1 MATLEIRKK
10 SLKTWLHVP
19 SDADNFILSK
29 FYCKTDAG
37 TFKIVEESGSNR
49 REYSYS
55 DITVYDDTDIGTAET
70 FGSAQA
76 LMLRLEVLKYT
87 GFNRDG
93 DIPTS
98 YIESVVAGTN
108 VTIDNTDPLN
118 PIISSTGGGGTQNL
132 NEVLVEGNSTGGENI
147 FISDGD
153 EISFDNG
160 SRIRKGLT
168 DAGNGGAKGVALVCS
183 LDYELK
189 WEAGRLYVMQQDGF
203 TIREVS
209 NNFTI
214 TPAATDDISK
224 GFIVGSRWIL
234 DDGDLYICTDNTST
248 AAVWE
253 LQVIG
258 TQNLQNVTDLGS
270 TTTNAIN
277 VQLGDDYSIVNR
289 TNVTTESDATGAY
302 AFIENTGK
310 LGINSGDFEGTIQ
323 ANNLTAN
330 NVSLE
335 FPQKAVGSY
344 TIATTDDLTGGT
356 VTSVGLTMPS
366 AFSVSNTPITSSGD
380 IAVTGAGLASQYV
393 RGDGTLANFPS
404 TSGGGSSV
412 NYYLNGGTS
421 QGTFGGTTY
430 YEFSK
435 TAVLGTGADF
445 SRGTNGYIASF
456 ITDVADPSLLLI
468 PAGNWNLEFFFSS
481 SSAGGSPSFYAELYK
496 YDGTTFT
503 LIASGS
509 AAPEG
514 ITNGTA
520 IDAYFTALAVPE
532 TVLTVND
539 RLAIRVYINASSK
552 TITLHTQN
560 GHLCEVITTFS
571 TGLTALNGLTNQ
583 VQYLATGTTGTDF
596 GISSSGDTHTF
607 NLPTASA
614 ANRGA
619 LSSANWSTFNG
630 KQDALVSGTN
640 IKTINGNSVLG
651 SGNLLLGVPLTR
663 QEFSFSGAQTF
674 TLSGTPSDIYAVFV
688 NGQELNSS
696 QYFFVTTTLT
706 ISDTLQTGDKINIL
720 YTPTSV
726 GVLEYYTKA
735 QIDSF
740 LTNSNIESII
750 GQASGVN
757 SGYLSFTDWLDFD
770 AKQDTI
776 TLTTNNY
783 SGVATLIGTTL
794 NIPNYDGFIPKIRG
808 HETFRGVNYSN
819 NSTTEVT
826 SGGIT
831 IATTGSTI
839 ARSVAST
846 NYALKQIRK
855 GFYGSVVSTG
865 RYTGTRGSA
874 LLWYI
879 GGGFKYVCDVYI
891 SDTAF
896 GSGCRQFYG
905 MAGQTTDLAYSDSVL
920 VSSLTNII
928 GIGSDAL
935 DTNLQVFH
943 NDATGTAT
951 KVDLGVNFPANRTAG
966 SALTTV
972 YSIELY
978 NDSASTDIKYCVRN
992 KETGD
997 IAMGTISTNLP
1008 LDTQGLNFFASRC
1021 MGAGVTNTGQFDL
1034 LTLGVYSL

>member
-49 REYSYS
+49 REYSYT
-55 DITVYDDTDIGTAET
+55 DITVFDDTDMGTPET
-70 FGSAQA
+70 FASAQA

-108 VTIDNTDPLN
+108 ITIDDTDPLN

-132 NEVLVEGNSTGGENI
+132 NEVLVEGNLTGGENI
-147 FISDGD
+147 SISSGD
-153 EISFDNG
+153 SIILDNG
-160 SRIRKGLT
+160 SLLKKGT
-168 DAGNGGAKGVALVCS
+168 IDAGYGGANGIAQICS
-183 LDYELK
+183 VGYELK
-189 WEAGRLYVMQQDGF
+189 WEAGRLYVMGDGGT

-209 NNFTI
+209 HNFTT
-214 TPAATDDISK
+214 TPTVYDDITK
-224 GFIVGSRWIL
+224 GFVIGSRWLL
-234 DDGDLYICTDNTST
+234 DDGTLYICTDATDDT
-248 AAVWE
+248 AVWE
-253 LQVIG
+253 LQ
-258 TQNLQNVTDLGS
+258 
-270 TTTNAIN
+270 
-277 VQLGDDYSIVNR
+277 
-289 TNVTTESDATGAY
+289 
-302 AFIENTGK
+302 
-310 LGINSGDFEGTIQ
+310 
-323 ANNLTAN
+323 TA
-330 NVSLE
+330 
-335 FPQKAVGSY
+335 
-344 TIATTDDLTGGT
+344 

-366 AFSVSNTPITSSGD
+366 AFSVSNSPITSSGD
-380 IAVTGAGLASQYV
+380 IAVTGAGSVSQYV
-393 RGDGTLANFPS
+393 RGDGTLANFPNS
-404 TSGGGSSV
+404 TGGGSSV
-412 NYYLNGGTS
+412 NYYLNGSVS
-421 QGTFGGTTY
+421 QGTFGGDTY
-430 YEFSK
+430 YEMSK
-435 TAVLGTGADF
+435 TPILGA
-445 SRGTNGYIASF
+445 GTNFTRTNGQGNGYIASF
-456 ITDVADPSLLLI
+456 ITDAGDPSFLNI
-468 PAGNWNLEFFFSS
+468 PGGNWNLEFYFQ
-481 SSAGGSPSFYAELYK
+481 SSATGGSPQFYGEIYK
-496 YDGTTFT
+496 VSDTNVFT
-503 LIASGS
+503 LVASGS
-509 AAPEG
+509 ANPEG
-514 ITNGTA
+514 ITNGTTV
-520 IDAYFTALAVPE
+520 DQYFTSIPVSQTSLLI
-532 TVLTVND
+532 TD
-539 RLAIRVYINASSK
+539 RLAIRIYVITSGR
-552 TITLHTQN
+552 TITLHTEN
-560 GHLCEVITTFS
+560 GNLCEVLTTFT

-583 VQYLATGTTGTDF
+583 VQYFAIGTTGTDF
-596 GISSSGDTHTF
+596 GISSATDTHTF

-614 ANRGA
+614 TNRGA
-619 LSSANWSTFNG
+619 LSSEDWSEFNG
-630 KQDALVSGTN
+630 KQDLLVSGSN

-663 QEFSFSGAQTF
+663 QEFSYTSSQSF

-696 QYFFVTTTLT
+696 QYSFVTTTLT
-706 ISDTLQTGDKINIL
+706 ITDTLQSGDKINIL

-735 QIDSF
+735 QIDGF

-776 TLTTNNY
+776 TLTTNNF
-783 SGVATLIGTTL
+783 SGAATLVGSTL
-794 NIPNYDGFIPKIRG
+794 NIPNYEGFIPKLRG

-839 ARSVAST
+839 ARAVAST
-846 NYALKQIRK
+846 NFATKQVRK
-855 GFYGSVVSTG
+855 GFYGSTVSAG

-874 LLWYI
+874 LLWFL

-891 SDTAF
+891 SDTAY

-905 MAGQTTDLAYSDSVL
+905 MAGQTTDLGYSDSVL

-928 GIGSDAL
+928 GVGSDAA
-935 DTNLQVFH
+935 DTNLQVFY

-951 KVDLGVNFPANRTAG
+951 KIDLGANFPANRTAG

-978 NDSASTDIKYCVRN
+978 NDSASTEVKYCVRN

-1008 LDTQGLNFFASRC
+1008 LHTQGLNFFASRC

-1034 LTLGVYSL
+1034 LTLGTYSL

>member
-49 REYSYS
+49 REYSYT
-55 DITVYDDTDIGTAET
+55 DITVYDDTDIGTPET
-70 FGSAQA
+70 FASAQA
-76 LMLRLEVLKYT
+76 LMLRLEVLKYS

-108 VTIDNTDPLN
+108 ITVDNTDPLN

-147 FISDGD
+147 SISSGD
-153 EISFDNG
+153 SIILDNG
-160 SRIRKGLT
+160 SLLRKGT
-168 DAGNGGAKGVALVCS
+168 IDAGYGGANGISQICS
-183 LDYELK
+183 VGYELK
-189 WEAGRLYVMQQDGF
+189 WEAGRLYVMGDGGT

-209 NNFTI
+209 HNFTT
-214 TPAATDDISK
+214 TPAATDDVAK

-253 LQVIG
+253 LQ
-258 TQNLQNVTDLGS
+258 
-270 TTTNAIN
+270 
-277 VQLGDDYSIVNR
+277 
-289 TNVTTESDATGAY
+289 
-302 AFIENTGK
+302 
-310 LGINSGDFEGTIQ
+310 
-323 ANNLTAN
+323 TA
-330 NVSLE
+330 
-335 FPQKAVGSY
+335 
-344 TIATTDDLTGGT
+344 

-366 AFSVSNTPITSSGD
+366 AFSVTNSPITSSGD
-380 IAVTGAGLASQYV
+380 IAVTGAGIASQYV

-404 TSGGGSSV
+404 TSGGGASV
-412 NYYLNGGTS
+412 SYYLNGSVS
-421 QGTFGGTTY
+421 QGTIGGNAY
-430 YEFSK
+430 KEMD
-435 TAVLGTGADF
+435 GTPVIGAGTDF
-445 SRGTNGYIASF
+445 TINADGYISQF
-456 ITDVADPSLLLI
+456 ITDSGNPNKLLI
-468 PAGNWNLEFFFSS
+468 PGGNWNFETYFSASS
-481 SSAGGSPSFYAELYK
+481 SGGSPRFYIELYK
-496 YDGTTFT
+496 YNGTTFT
-503 LIASGS
+503 LISSSS
-509 AAPEG
+509 AQPEN
-514 ITNGTA
+514 ITGGTS
-520 IDAYFTALAVPE
+520 IDLYLTALAVPP
-532 TVLTVND
+532 TVLLATD
-539 RLAIRVYINASSK
+539 RLAVRFYVIHSGR
-552 TITLHTQN
+552 TITMHTEN
-560 GHLCEVITTFS
+560 SHLSQIITTFS
-571 TGLTALNGLTNQ
+571 TGLTALNGLTDQ
-583 VQYLATGTTGTDF
+583 VQYFATGTTGTDF
-596 GISSSGDTHTF
+596 AISSATDTHTF

-614 ANRGA
+614 TNRGA
-619 LSSANWSTFNG
+619 LSSTDWSAFNG
-630 KQDALVSGTN
+630 KQDLLVSGSN

-651 SGNLLLGVPLTR
+651 SGNLLLGVPMTR

-706 ISDTLQTGDKINIL
+706 ISDTLQSGDKINIL

-735 QIDSF
+735 QIDGF

-757 SGYLSFTDWLDFD
+757 SGFLSFTDWLDFD

-794 NIPNYDGFIPKIRG
+794 NIPNYDGFIPKLRG

-819 NSTTEVT
+819 NSTTEVA

-846 NYALKQIRK
+846 NFASKQVRK

-874 LLWYI
+874 LLWYL

-905 MAGQTTDLAYSDSVL
+905 VAGQTTDLTYSDSVL

-978 NDSASTDIKYCVRN
+978 NDSASTEVKYCVRN
-992 KETGD
+992 KETGSS
-997 IAMGTISTNLP
+997 AMGTLNSNLP
-1008 LDTQGLNFFASRC
+1008 LESQGLNFFASRC